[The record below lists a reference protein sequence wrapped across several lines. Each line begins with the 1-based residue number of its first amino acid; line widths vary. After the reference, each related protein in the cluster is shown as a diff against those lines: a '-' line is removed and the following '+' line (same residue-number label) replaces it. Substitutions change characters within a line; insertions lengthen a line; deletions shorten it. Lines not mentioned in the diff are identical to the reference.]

1 MKEKKIQYKKEPLY
15 GSVYCVLDGST
26 EGFQIW
32 KETFTYIRN
41 KHPKLVY

>member
-1 MKEKKIQYKKEPLY
+1 MKEKKNQYKKEPLY

-32 KETFTYIRN
+32 KEPLHISEINTRN
-41 KHPKLVY
+41 